1 MKLSTRSRYA
11 VRLLVALAAE
21 KSDQPVLL
29 KKIAEEEEISDKYL
43 SQLII
48 PLKSAGLI
56 RSFRGAKGGYA
67 LAKKPKEITVEE
79 IVTVMEGTT
88 EIIDCV
94 ENPDACSRVDLCITR
109 DVWEGLGK
117 VISDYLRSF
126 TIADLASRMSKE

>member
-21 KSDQPVLL
+21 KSDKPVLL

-67 LAKKPKEITVEE
+67 LAKKPEKITVEE
-79 IVTVMEGTT
+79 IVSVMEGTT
-88 EIIDCV
+88 EIVDCV
-94 ENPDACSRVDLCITR
+94 ENPDSCSRVDFCVTR
-109 DVWEGLGK
+109 NVWEGLGK

-126 TIADLASRMSKE
+126 TVEDLAARVCKE